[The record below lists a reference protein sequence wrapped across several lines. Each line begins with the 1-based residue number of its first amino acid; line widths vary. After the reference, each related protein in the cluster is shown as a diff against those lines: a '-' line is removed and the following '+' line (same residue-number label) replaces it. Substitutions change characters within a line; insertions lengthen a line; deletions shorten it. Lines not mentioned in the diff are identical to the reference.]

1 MSMTNRPDHEQN
13 PVPQTSEDTPEQN
26 INASQEQAAAETT
39 TPETSAPAPEAA
51 EEAKTPEKKQVGAK
65 SRNALLRYMTIL
77 FAVAFLAVTLSLVI
91 ETKKSKNTIS
101 ELHQTSASALENA
114 EMLQESNR
122 ELSDTNENLRDKIA
136 DLENNLKEANDA
148 ANEAEAALESA
159 KDAQQNAENEAK
171 ACNLLFT
178 ALNAQKKGD
187 TAGYENAMVQ
197 LEPLHECLTGTAA
210 EIYESLVKE

>member
-1 MSMTNRPDHEQN
+1 MSMTNQPDHEQN
-13 PVPQTSEDTPEQN
+13 PVPQTSENTPEQN
-26 INASQEQAAAETT
+26 VPASQEQSAAQTA
-39 TPETSAPAPEAA
+39 APEAGAPA
-51 EEAKTPEKKQVGAK
+51 EEAKPSVPEKKQVGAK

-77 FAVAFLAVTLSLVI
+77 FAVAFLAVTLSLII
-91 ETKKSKNTIS
+91 ETKKSETTIS

-122 ELSDTNENLRDKIA
+122 ELSDTNEKLRDKIA

-148 ANEAEAALESA
+148 LNEAESALESA

-178 ALNAQKKGD
+178 ALNAQQKGD
-187 TAGYENAMVQ
+187 AAAYENAMVQ
-197 LEPLHECLTGTAA
+197 LEPLHEFLTGTAA
-210 EIYESLVKE
+210 EIYESLVEE

>member
-13 PVPQTSEDTPEQN
+13 PVPKTSEDTPEQN
-26 INASQEQAAAETT
+26 VPASQEQSAAQTAA
-39 TPETSAPAPEAA
+39 PETSAPA
-51 EEAKTPEKKQVGAK
+51 EEAKPSVPEKKQVGAK

-91 ETKKSKNTIS
+91 ETKKSKTTIS
-101 ELHQTSASALENA
+101 ELNQTSASALENA

-122 ELSDTNENLRDKIA
+122 ELSDTNANLRDKIA

-178 ALNAQKKGD
+178 ALNAQQKGD
-187 TAGYENAMVQ
+187 TAAYENAMVQ
-197 LEPLHECLTGTAA
+197 LEPLHEFLTGTAA